1 MGNRKLPFGYKMEMG
16 EIVLHPQEAK
26 LVEQI
31 FRQYIAGGT
40 YGTLVAGL
48 RDQPISYDEGKIWNK
63 NMVARILEDS
73 RYTGENGY
81 PAIIQE
87 ETLGRALEKRSTR
100 QATIQVTEAQK
111 ILRRLS
117 GCTTTKRVERQVLGL
132 LNTLI
137 RNPER
142 IVPPK
147 TSVQTNEPQLQRELD
162 TVMACQPIN
171 EDSAQMGARFRVNHH
186 SWWKQ
191 ELPSPAEYEEA
202 RRNLERV
209 NYEVDYIIT
218 HCAPNGIVDKLG
230 DGDYAHDRLTEF
242 LEEGR
247 EKAKFH
253 YWLFGHYHDNKIID
267 DRFVLLWE
275 QMVQVI

>member
-16 EIVLHPQEAK
+16 EIVLHPQEAE

-40 YGTLVAGL
+40 YGTMVAGL
-48 RDQPISYDEGKIWNK
+48 RDQPIPYDEGKIWNK
-63 NMVARILEDS
+63 NMVARILEDR

-81 PAIIQE
+81 PAIIE
-87 ETLGRALEKRSTR
+87 DETLERALEKRSTR

-117 GCTTTKRVERQVLGL
+117 GCTSTKRVERQVLGL

-147 TSVQTNEPQLQRELD
+147 TSVQANEPQLQRELD

-171 EDSAQMGARFRVNHH
+171 EDSAQKLILAIAATQYSAIG
-186 SWWKQ
+186 SD
-191 ELPSPAEYEEA
+191 EYESTRL
-202 RRNLERV
+202 RRLFAQHQPMTELDAELLRSTV
-209 NYEVDYIIT
+209 SAIQVY
-218 HCAPNGIVDKLG
+218 G
-230 DGDYAHDRLTEF
+230 DGTLDVRLKNNQTI
-242 LEEGR
+242 GR
-247 EKAKFH
+247 SEK
-253 YWLFGHYHDNKIID
+253 
-267 DRFVLLWE
+267 R
-275 QMVQVI
+275 